1 LQRDCEN
8 ENWDQEPPMTF
19 NSATGL
25 LSQLLGLRLAYKTV
39 YSWSRF
45 GIKGIRLEHVRIGR
59 SLFATRGAV
68 VRFVRA
74 ILEVDPKGYDCFSI
88 PGVGSRATVASALA
102 AFVAGEHGIGTES
115 PDCGAQHEDWPERAN
130 HARPL
135 LGTTPRQ
142 P

>member
-1 LQRDCEN
+1 
-8 ENWDQEPPMTF
+8 MTF
-19 NSATGL
+19 NSATDL
-25 LSQLLGLRLAYKTV
+25 FSQLLGLRLAYKTV

-45 GIKGIRLEHVRIGR
+45 GIKGVRLEYIRIGR
-59 SLFATRGAV
+59 SLFTTRGAV

-102 AFVAGEHGIGTES
+102 AFVAGEHDVGPESRASGT
-115 PDCGAQHEDWPERAN
+115 QHQDWPEQAN

-135 LGTTPRQ
+135 IGTTARQ